1 MVVALS
7 VFVTCYIAIA
17 TERFPRQ
24 AIALL
29 GAAALILV
37 GVFPIQEALS
47 FVHWETIGLL
57 FGMFVL
63 IVCLAEAGFFDWL
76 AYDLAERLHYRPTHI
91 FVVFPLLAAV
101 MAAFMDSVTV
111 ILFLSAL
118 SVRLARISKIDPIPL
133 VTTEVCAANA
143 GGAATLIGN
152 PPNVIL
158 GTMLGFS
165 FNDFLIH
172 LGPFALM
179 STLVIVFGF
188 YFLNR
193 PMLARA
199 ERETRPEEFASF
211 RIDGQITSPRLFRWG
226 LIGFCAAIFLLVT
239 KDYLSAITG
248 LGITT
253 ATAAIIPALFVMI
266 VGGKETEHI
275 IRKIDIES
283 LLFFMGLFIIT
294 GALEK
299 TRLIAWL
306 TEQIFALGQSN
317 QFGLVM
323 LLHWGSGFTS
333 AVVDNVPMA
342 LAMAY
347 VMKDM
352 AGFVGASAFSLMV
365 WSLAIGL
372 EVGGNM
378 TPIGASANVV
388 AYSYLEHSCGRIGWW
403 RWIKMAVPPT
413 LAAML
418 VTSAMLFLKFITGW
432 Y

>member
-29 GAAALILV
+29 GATALVLI

-76 AYDLAERLHYRPTHI
+76 AYDLAERLRYRPTYI
-91 FVVFPLLAAV
+91 FVAFPLLAAV
-101 MAAFMDSVTV
+101 MAAVMDSVTV

-118 SVRLARISKIDPIPL
+118 SVRLARICKIDPIVL
-133 VTTEVCAANA
+133 VTVEVCAANA
-143 GGAATLIGN
+143 GGASTLIGN

-158 GTMLGFS
+158 GTMLQFS
-165 FNDFLIH
+165 FNDFLVH
-172 LGPFALM
+172 LGPIAM
-179 STLVIVFGF
+179 ISTLVIVFSF
-188 YFLNR
+188 YLLYR

-199 ERETRPEEFASF
+199 EREMRPLEFASL
-211 RIDGQITSPRLFRWG
+211 RLDGQITSPRMFRWG
-226 LIGFCAAIFLLVT
+226 LIGFCGAIFLLVT
-239 KDYLSAITG
+239 KDYLSALTG
-248 LGITT
+248 LGMTT

-306 TEQIFALGQSN
+306 TERIFALGQSD

-323 LLHWGSGFTS
+323 LLQWGLIRAPLWTMFQG
-333 AVVDNVPMA
+333 
-342 LAMAY
+342 
-347 VMKDM
+347 
-352 AGFVGASAFSLMV
+352 AGDA
-365 WSLAIGL
+365 
-372 EVGGNM
+372 
-378 TPIGASANVV
+378 
-388 AYSYLEHSCGRIGWW
+388 
-403 RWIKMAVPPT
+403 
-413 LAAML
+413 
-418 VTSAMLFLKFITGW
+418 
-432 Y
+432 